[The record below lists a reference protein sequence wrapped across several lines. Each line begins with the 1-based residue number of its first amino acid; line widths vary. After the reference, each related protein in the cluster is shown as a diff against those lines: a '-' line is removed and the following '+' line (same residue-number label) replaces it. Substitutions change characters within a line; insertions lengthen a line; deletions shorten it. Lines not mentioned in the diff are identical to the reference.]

1 MEYVFGI
8 GFVIMA
14 IFFYLSY
21 KENQVLKNKVVDLT
35 TKLDWA
41 KNETTNMRLVAA
53 IDQTRRQEAEKDAAK
68 LRQLN
73 RAYVNKY
80 TKLRNRMVSIKRG
93 IVE

>member
-8 GFVIMA
+8 GFLIMA
-14 IFFYLSY
+14 VFFYLSY
-21 KENQVLKNKVVDLT
+21 KENQVLKSKVTDLT

-53 IDQTRRQEAEKDAAK
+53 IDLNRRVEAEQETAK

-80 TKLRNRMVSIKRG
+80 IKLRSRMLSITRG

>member
-1 MEYVFGI
+1 MEYVFGV
-8 GFVIMA
+8 GFFIMA

-21 KENQVLKNKVVDLT
+21 KENQVLKTKVVDLT

-41 KNETTNMRLVAA
+41 KQEATNMRLVAA
-53 IDQTRRQEAEKDAAK
+53 IDLDRRQEAEQETAK

-80 TKLRNRMVSIKRG
+80 IKLRSRMLSIKRG

>member
-1 MEYVFGI
+1 MEYVFGV
-8 GFVIMA
+8 GFFIMA

-21 KENQVLKNKVVDLT
+21 KENQVLKTKVVDLT

-41 KNETTNMRLVAA
+41 TQETTNMRLVAA
-53 IDQTRRQEAEKDAAK
+53 IDLNRRVEAEQETAK

-80 TKLRNRMVSIKRG
+80 TKLRSRMVSIKRG